1 MSKSVTFTAGAAAFG
16 REIKVIDSFKTIKK
30 LNEGVGS
37 LFKKMEKYEQKQAE
51 QGKSVYLTD
60 YETIISECVMAETAN
75 LLSLTTKKEKEELEN
90 ISYSEIFN
98 FYSKVVNDFLD
109 MQIPTMSVLS
119 GAMNSMAESASEDED
134 TPLEEEAK

>member
-1 MSKSVTFTAGAAAFG
+1 MSKSVTFTAGAAFG

-37 LFKKMEKYEQKQAE
+37 LFKKMEEYEQKQAE